1 MAVRSKTRRWQEAF
15 GTREVRGRGF
25 EDRRPKV
32 EDRKKAEFRNPKTET
47 RGRARFGLRPSG
59 FGLLRGR
66 AFEVAVVRAGAI
78 GWAAGNTL
86 QIRVHLCSSVVELLF
101 LGLAAASR

>member
-47 RGRARFGLRPSG
+47 RGRARFGFRPSG
-59 FGLLRGR
+59 FGLLSAFDLRPSDLTRWLGRG
-66 AFEVAVVRAGAI
+66 G
-78 GWAAGNTL
+78 
-86 QIRVHLCSSVVELLF
+86 SS
-101 LGLAAASR
+101 